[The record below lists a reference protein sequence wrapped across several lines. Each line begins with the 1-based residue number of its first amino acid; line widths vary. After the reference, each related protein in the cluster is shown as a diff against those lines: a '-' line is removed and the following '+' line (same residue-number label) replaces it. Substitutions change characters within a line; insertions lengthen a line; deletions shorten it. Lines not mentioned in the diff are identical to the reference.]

1 MKSIPLTRAKD
12 ALSSVIR
19 QAEDE
24 EILITRHGRPAAV
37 VVGFRDEDAWLEYRL
52 LNDEG
57 FLKTIERA
65 REDIAAG
72 HFALL
77 DDVSK

>member
-1 MKSIPLTRAKD
+1 
-12 ALSSVIR
+12 
-19 QAEDE
+19 
-24 EILITRHGRPAAV
+24 V